1 MTSRCVKYFVV
12 LPAAPCYGMFEQTVS
27 HTFNLCFAY
36 LRCQVRAVL
45 WYPSGMTAPP
55 LTITNEQVNS
65 LPLLLGII
73 IDMGIR
79 DTIDTYVTPHGNWE
93 GASVGTLL
101 SIWLSHILQER
112 DHRLVTVREWAADRV
127 QTINT
132 LLEIRL
138 RDTDC
143 TDDRLATVLTMLGD
157 PTTQAALDAALLQRW
172 VRVYRLPTATV
183 RLDSTSV
190 SVYHDDVEEDS
201 LLQPGYSKEHRPDLR
216 QFKLMLATLDPL
228 GLPICCQPIAG
239 NKGDNGLYVPAF
251 DAAIAALGT
260 TAVLVVGDSKMG
272 DLPTRGHMVA
282 HGSRYLSAYRPIH
295 ATSEIAGWVDD
306 ALAHAA
312 TWLRI
317 ETLDRRTGE
326 LQLSAVIHPFD
337 RPQTWVDPANGQAH
351 SWTERVLV
359 VRSTAYQAGMRR
371 LREQALARLTPDLL
385 QLAQPPTRGR
395 KRYAQQ
401 ADLAQVVAT
410 RIAAAKLD
418 GVVQTALEPSQLRDG
433 STAWVVAAIW
443 VDLVAWQAMVER
455 LGWQVYVTNT
465 SADQYDVP
473 ALVAAYHQ
481 QPVHERTFSRL
492 KTRNLHLRPVFLRDE
507 TRIAGLV
514 WLLCLA
520 LRVLT
525 LTEQR
530 LRTAVQEQGAELVG
544 LNPASRTQ
552 ATTQPTTERVIR
564 AFRNL
569 TVTVV
574 TGEGWEQRHV
584 SSLNQ
589 TQQQILDLLSL
600 PPDLYA
606 RLGMPPGN
614 LALQMRE

>member
-1 MTSRCVKYFVV
+1 M
-12 LPAAPCYGMFEQTVS
+12 
-27 HTFNLCFAY
+27 
-36 LRCQVRAVL
+36 L
-45 WYPSGMTAPP
+45 WYPGGMTSPT

-79 DTIDTYVTPHGNWE
+79 DLIDTHVSPHGNWE
-93 GASVGTLL
+93 GASMGTVL

-112 DHRLVTVREWAADRV
+112 DHRLVTVRDWAADRV
-127 QTINT
+127 QTLNT
-132 LLEIRL
+132 LLDIRL

-143 TDDRLATVLTMLGD
+143 TDDRLATVLTLLGD
-157 PTTQAALDAALLQRW
+157 PTTQTALDAAQLQRW
-172 VRVYRLPTATV
+172 VRVYRLPTETV
-183 RLDSTSV
+183 RLDSTSI
-190 SVYHDDVEEDS
+190 SVYHDDVADDS
-201 LLQPGYSKEHRPDLR
+201 LLQQGYSKEHRPDLR

-239 NKGDNGLYVPAF
+239 NTGDNGLYVPAY
-251 DAAIAALGT
+251 DAAVAALGT
-260 TAVLVVGDSKMG
+260 NAVLVVGDSKMG
-272 DLPTRGHMVA
+272 DLATRGHMVA
-282 HGSRYLSAYRPIH
+282 GGSRYLSAYRPIH
-295 ATSEIAGWVDD
+295 ATAEIAGWVDD

-317 ETLDRRTGE
+317 ETVDRRTGE
-326 LQLSAVIHPFD
+326 LQLDAVIHPIE
-337 RPQTWVDPANGQAH
+337 RPQTWIDPTTQQTH
-351 SWTERVLV
+351 TWTERVLV
-359 VRSTAYQAGMRR
+359 VRTTAYQAGMRR
-371 LREQALARLTPDLL
+371 RREQALDHLTSDLL
-385 QLAQPPTRGR
+385 QLALEPTRGR
-395 KRYAQQ
+395 KRYAQE
-401 ADLAQVVAT
+401 ADLAHVVAT
-410 RIAAAKLD
+410 RIAAAKLE
-418 GVVQTALEPSQLRDG
+418 GVVQTALVPLPRRDG

-443 VDLVAWQAMVER
+443 VDLTAWQALVDR
-455 LGWQVYVTNT
+455 LGWQIYVSNT
-465 SADQYDVP
+465 TPEQYDVA

-520 LRVLT
+520 VRVLV

-530 LRTAVQEQGAELVG
+530 LRAALRDQGAELAG

-552 ATTQPTTERVIR
+552 ATPQPTTERVIG

-589 TQQQILDLLSL
+589 TQQQILALLGLAS
-600 PPDLYA
+600 DLYA
-606 RLGMPPGN
+606 RLGRPSGN

>member
-1 MTSRCVKYFVV
+1 
-12 LPAAPCYGMFEQTVS
+12 
-27 HTFNLCFAY
+27 
-36 LRCQVRAVL
+36 VL
-45 WYPSGMTAPP
+45 WYPGSMTSPT
-55 LTITNEQVNS
+55 LTIANEQVNS

-79 DTIDTYVTPHGNWE
+79 DLIDTHGSPHGNWE
-93 GASVGTLL
+93 GASMGTVL

-112 DHRLVTVREWAADRV
+112 DHRLVTVRDWAADRV
-127 QTINT
+127 QTLNT
-132 LLEIRL
+132 LLDITL
-138 RDTDC
+138 RETDC
-143 TDDRLATVLTMLGD
+143 TDDRLATVLTVLGD
-157 PTTQAALDAALLQRW
+157 PTTQTALDAALLQRW
-172 VRVYRLPTATV
+172 VRVYRLPAETV
-183 RLDSTSV
+183 RLDSTSI
-190 SVYHDDVEEDS
+190 SVYHDDVADDS
-201 LLQPGYSKEHRPDLR
+201 LLQQGYSKEHRPDLR

-228 GLPICCQPIAG
+228 GLPIGCQPIAG
-239 NKGDNGLYVPAF
+239 NTGDNRLYVPAY
-251 DAAIAALGT
+251 DAAVAALGT

-295 ATSEIAGWVDD
+295 ATAEIAGWVDD
-306 ALAHAA
+306 ALAYTA

-317 ETLDRRTGE
+317 ETVDRRTGE
-326 LQLSAVIHPFD
+326 LQLDAVIHPIE
-337 RPQTWVDPANGQAH
+337 RPQTWSDPATQQPH
-351 SWTERVLV
+351 TWTERVLV
-359 VRSTAYQAGMRR
+359 VRTTAYQAGMRQR
-371 LREQALARLTPDLL
+371 REQALDRLTADLL
-385 QLAQPPTRGR
+385 QLAREPTRGR
-395 KRYAQQ
+395 KRYAQE
-401 ADLAQVVAT
+401 ADLAHVVAM
-410 RIAAAKLD
+410 RIAAAKLE
-418 GVVQTALEPSQLRDG
+418 GVVQTALAPLPRRDG

-443 VDLVAWQAMVER
+443 VDLPAWQALVDR
-455 LGWQVYVTNT
+455 LGWQIYVSNT
-465 SADQYDVP
+465 TAEQYDVA

-507 TRIAGLV
+507 RRIAGLV

-520 LRVLT
+520 VRVLV

-530 LRTAVQEQGAELVG
+530 LRAALRDQGTQLAG

-552 ATTQPTTERVIR
+552 ATTQPTTERVIG

-589 TQQQILDLLSL
+589 TQQQILALLGLAS
-600 PPDLYA
+600 DLYA

>member
-1 MTSRCVKYFVV
+1 MTS
-12 LPAAPCYGMFEQTVS
+12 PA
-27 HTFNLCFAY
+27 
-36 LRCQVRAVL
+36 
-45 WYPSGMTAPP
+45 

-73 IDMGIR
+73 IDMGMR
-79 DTIDTYVTPHGNWE
+79 DLIDAHVTPHGNWE

-112 DHRLVTVREWAADRV
+112 DHRLVAVRDWAADRV

-132 LLEIRL
+132 LLSITL

-143 TDDRLATVLTMLGD
+143 TDDRLATLLTLLGD
-157 PTTQAALDAALLQRW
+157 PTTQAALDAALMQRW
-172 VRVYRLPTATV
+172 MRIYRLPTDTL

-190 SVYHDDVEEDS
+190 SVYHDDVDAEG
-201 LLQPGYSKEHRPDLR
+201 LLQHGWSKEHRPDLR

-228 GLPICCQPIAG
+228 GLPICCQPVAG
-239 NKGDNGLYVPAF
+239 NHADNRLYTPAY
-251 DAAIAALGT
+251 DAAVAALGT
-260 TAVLVVGDSKMG
+260 TDVLVVGDSKMS
-272 DLPTRGHMVA
+272 DLPTRGHIVA
-282 HGSRYLSAYRPIH
+282 GGSRYLSAYRPIH
-295 ATSEIAGWVDD
+295 ATSEIAGWVDT
-306 ALAHAA
+306 ALDEAA
-312 TWLRI
+312 SWVRL
-317 ETLDRRTGE
+317 ETVDQRTGE
-326 LQLSAVIHPFD
+326 VQLDTVIHPFE
-337 RPQTWVDPANGQAH
+337 RSQTWVDPAQGQAH
-351 SWTERVLV
+351 TWIERVLV
-359 VRSTAYQAGMRR
+359 VRATAYQAGLRR
-371 LREQALARLTPDLL
+371 LREQALDRLTTDLL
-385 QLAQPPTRGR
+385 KLAQAPRQGR
-395 KRYAQQ
+395 KRYAQNG
-401 ADLAQVVAT
+401 DLAQVVAT

-418 GVVQTALEPSQLRDG
+418 GVVQTALQEVRLRDG
-433 STAWVVAAIW
+433 TTAWVVAAIW
-443 VDLVAWQAMVER
+443 IDLTAWQAMVER

-465 SADQYDVP
+465 TAVQYDVP

-507 TRIAGLV
+507 RRIAGLV

-520 LRVLT
+520 VRVLV

-530 LRTAVQEQGAELVG
+530 LRAALQEQSAELVG

-574 TGEGWEQRHV
+574 TGDRWEQRHI

-589 TQQQILDLLSL
+589 TQQQILALLGL
-600 PPDLYA
+600 PSDLYA
-606 RLGMPPGN
+606 RLGLPPGN